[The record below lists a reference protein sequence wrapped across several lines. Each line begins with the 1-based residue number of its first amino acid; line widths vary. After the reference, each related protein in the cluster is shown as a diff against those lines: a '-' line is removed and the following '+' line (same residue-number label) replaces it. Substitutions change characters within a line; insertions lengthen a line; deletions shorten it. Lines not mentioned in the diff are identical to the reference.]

1 MKPTRE
7 NGVFYRLPKALFAQ
21 GPYEG
26 LTLEAKALYAML
38 LDRADLSAENGWR
51 ELDGRVF
58 LYFTLE
64 EARRLLGRGR
74 NKTAAAMR
82 ELEDAGLIF
91 RKRQGQGKPAKI
103 YVTPPLLP
111 EAEDAS
117 EEAPAMS
124 PETEEQMTEKRES
137 RLPETGDQDFPPEDA
152 GHAEERNETGR
163 APKREAV
170 ESPETEEQMTEKRE
184 SGLPETGGQD
194 FPLEGANH
202 TERSY
207 TEKNQTEIIQT
218 EKNQLKKIQ
227 SDSNKIN
234 PSICPIAPS
243 RQGPNTDEMDE
254 IKKTIQENIEYDTLI
269 QEHPEDKGVFDNYI
283 ELIAETCF
291 ERLGIRFHGR
301 YIPPAAARKRLMK
314 LNREHVLYV
323 RDCLRESAGPI
334 KNIRAYILAALFNAP
349 ATMDQYY
356 DSLVSRDFPEG

>member
-117 EEAPAMS
+117 EEAPAM
-124 PETEEQMTEKRES
+124 
-137 RLPETGDQDFPPEDA
+137 
-152 GHAEERNETGR
+152 
-163 APKREAV
+163 
-170 ESPETEEQMTEKRE
+170 SPETEEQMTEKRE

-301 YIPPAAARKRLMK
+301 YIPPAAARKRLVK